1 MKIGN
6 MILHINNKKRA
17 YPILVG
23 ITVLIIL
30 TIFMFFPI
38 TKVKGTEEPQY
49 IEYTVERGDSIWSIA
64 QSFSS
69 EDTNIREFVYNIT
82 KLNNKTNEYIYVG
95 ELLRIPME

>member
-6 MILHINNKKRA
+6 MILRINNKKRA
-17 YPILVG
+17 YPIL
-23 ITVLIIL
+23 ISLTVLIIL

-38 TKVKGTEEPQY
+38 TKVEGIEEPQY

-64 QSFSS
+64 QAYST

-82 KLNNKTNEYIYVG
+82 KLNNKTNQYIYVG
-95 ELLRIPME
+95 ELLRIPLE